1 MAADYGTGLALKV
14 LEAMMTA
21 TRQTAL
27 LTGCVFATFLGLAC
41 SRAETIEEMPEGTE
55 VTVVTTDGTLVRGKI
70 AKVEPER
77 VILTTD
83 RGTPARPAKPA
94 KTEITRKSISEVKRV
109 APGDVDDVDEAP
121 SREARSREPRSSAP
135 APAAAT
141 RPAPARARTVTI
153 PDGTTL
159 SVELSSALAS
169 DTSRVEQ
176 DVTGTIDAPV
186 VIDEVTVIP
195 AGSRLRGYVTSA
207 KESGDVKGRAEL
219 GFRFTSLTVGPVTYD
234 ISTQPIFYRAESNKK
249 DDAVKIGVGAAAG
262 AIVGAITG
270 GKKGAAIGTAVGA
283 GGGTAVV
290 LASDGDEIRVAAG
303 RKLKVSLTDPLIIRS
318 R

>member
-1 MAADYGTGLALKV
+1 MTGKRILV
-14 LEAMMTA
+14 
-21 TRQTAL
+21 L
-27 LTGCVFATFLGLAC
+27 LTGCVLTAVMGLAC
-41 SRAETIEEMPEGTE
+41 SRPEAIEDIPQGTE
-55 VTVVTTDGTLVRGKI
+55 VTVVTSDGTLVRGKI

-77 VILTTD
+77 VILTSD
-83 RGTPARPAKPA
+83 RGAAKPA
-94 KTEITRKSISEVKRV
+94 KTEITRTSITEVKRV
-109 APGDVDDVDEAP
+109 RPGDVDP
-121 SREARSREPRSSAP
+121 PIREARNSEAP
-135 APAAAT
+135 APATAT
-141 RPAPARARTVTI
+141 RTAPARARTVTI

-159 SVELSSALAS
+159 DVELSSALAS

-176 DVTGTIDAPV
+176 DVTGTIDSAV
-186 VIDEVTVIP
+186 VIDEATVIP

-207 KESGDVKGRAEL
+207 QDSGKVKGRAEL

-234 ISTQPIFYRAESNKK
+234 ISTKPLFYRAESTKK

-290 LASDGDEIRVAAG
+290 LATDGDEIRLAAG